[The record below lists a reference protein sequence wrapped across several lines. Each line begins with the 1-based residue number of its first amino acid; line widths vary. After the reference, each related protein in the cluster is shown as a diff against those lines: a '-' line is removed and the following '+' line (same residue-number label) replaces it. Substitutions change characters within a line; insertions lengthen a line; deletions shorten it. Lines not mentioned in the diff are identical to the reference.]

1 MLPRVPD
8 GARRRWSVARE
19 AHADPQVA
27 VGCRVPHR
35 QQATPSFAYAY
46 RTGTLDDAFAIA
58 PSDVDA
64 ALVAERPVNRD
75 ALVSALR
82 AAHAAWGAGDV
93 ARASLEK
100 LAHPQA
106 RVVVTGQQIGWLL
119 GPTFTLSKAATAIS
133 LARRLDT
140 PERPVVPV
148 FWMATQDHDVD
159 EMDHAWVLGRDERLT
174 RLTIDV
180 PAGPAVGR
188 AALDPTDVA
197 EARSALRRL
206 DGPGEHADDV
216 DALLAEACEGLRW
229 SDGFARLMLRLFGD
243 AGLLVVDP
251 LDPAVAVLWRDALER
266 ELDDPGVSA
275 AAITK
280 AGSRLAERG
289 WPPLLGRGDDASN
302 LFVERPGGGDRTL
315 LRHRGGALSLGGE
328 RVERATITA
337 WLDDDPSAVTP
348 AAGLRPVLQD
358 AVLPTAA
365 FVVGPGELRYVA
377 QLKPVYEHHD
387 VAMPLV
393 WPRATATVL
402 QPPVRRILDR
412 HGLDWRR
419 VMADPERAACELQL
433 RRHGYGDTA
442 NGALAAIEEAFGD
455 LLEATRSL
463 DPTLEGAV
471 DRGRHHLDR
480 TLVRL
485 RERVGRSLVRQDD
498 EVQRQFARLSAHLR
512 PNGGL
517 QERVLSPF
525 TFFLTLGVDSVRDA
539 FLTLEPEGDQ
549 VLTF

>member
-1 MLPRVPD
+1 VH
-8 GARRRWSVARE
+8 E
-19 AHADPQVA
+19 AHPPLVVA

-35 QQATPSFAYAY
+35 PQATPSFADAY
-46 RTGTLDDAFAIA
+46 RTGALDDAFAVA
-58 PSDVDA
+58 PGDLDA
-64 ALVAERPVNRD
+64 
-75 ALVSALR
+75 ALR
-82 AAHAAWGAGDV
+82 AARPVPRRALVDALRSAHGRWGAGDV
-93 ARASLEK
+93 ARASLDK
-100 LAHPQA
+100 LAHPEA
-106 RVVVTGQQIGWLL
+106 RAVVTGQQIGWLL
-119 GPTFTLSKAATAIS
+119 GPTFTLSKAATAIA

-159 EMDHAWVLGRDERLT
+159 EMDHAWLLGRDERLT
-174 RLTIDV
+174 RLAVHV

-188 AALDPTDVA
+188 ALLDPADVA
-197 EARSALRRL
+197 AARSALRRL
-206 DGPGEHADDV
+206 DGGHEHADDV
-216 DALLAEACEGLRW
+216 DALLAETCEVVRW
-229 SDGFARLMLRLFGD
+229 SDGFARLLLRLFGD

-266 ELDDPGVSA
+266 ELDDPGASA
-275 AAITK
+275 AAITA
-280 AGSRLAERG
+280 AGGRLAERG

-315 LRHRGGALSLGGE
+315 LRHRGGALSLAGE
-328 RVERATITA
+328 RVERATIAA
-337 WLDDDPSAVTP
+337 WLDDDPTAVTP
-348 AAGLRPVLQD
+348 AAGLRPVVQD

-377 QLKPVYEHHD
+377 QLKSVYERHD

-433 RRHGYGDTA
+433 RRHGYADA
-442 NGALAAIEEAFGD
+442 ASGALATVEEAFGG
-455 LLEATRSL
+455 LLAATRAL

-498 EVQRQFARLSAHLR
+498 EVQRQFARLRAHLR

-525 TFFLTLGVDSVRDA
+525 TFFLTLGVESVRDA